1 MSLNHP
7 YNYENMRPKY
17 VGKRHSSVTDWEGG
31 EGVKDFLKGGGGG
44 RQRREII
51 AHAELCIKNIICK
64 YAMPR
69 RRGGVN
75 KAVNI
80 LARGNDNY
88 FTEKAMILIIQG
100 ESIGADLKASNKTKG
115 RISKRVFQENK
126 AR

>member
-1 MSLNHP
+1 
-7 YNYENMRPKY
+7 
-17 VGKRHSSVTDWEGG
+17 
-31 EGVKDFLKGGGGG
+31 
-44 RQRREII
+44 
-51 AHAELCIKNIICK
+51 
-64 YAMPR
+64 MPR

-100 ESIGADLKASNKTKG
+100 ESIGADLKTSNKTKG